1 MGLRNCGG
9 SINESL
15 LLDRPGSIG
24 TPILDAGQEEGKVKE
39 GAGGGVE
46 EKGEC
51 RRKGYERR
59 KKARWGKVGMGD
71 PI

>member
-9 SINESL
+9 SVNEPLS
-15 LLDRPGSIG
+15 LDRPGLIG
-24 TPILDAGQEEGKVKE
+24 TPILDAGQEEGKGKE

-59 KKARWGKVGMGD
+59 KKARWGKVGVGD
-71 PI
+71 PV

>member
-1 MGLRNCGG
+1 MGLRNCGE

-15 LLDRPGSIG
+15 SLDRPGSIG
-24 TPILDAGQEEGKVKE
+24 TPILDSGQEEGKGKE
-39 GAGGGVE
+39 RAGGGVE

-59 KKARWGKVGMGD
+59 KKARWGKVGVGD
-71 PI
+71 SV